1 MKRPANQPGVSVSE
15 GVATSMRVAV
25 DAMGGDF
32 GPAVIVPS
40 SLIALADP
48 EYPDLSIVF
57 VGQHDKIEPLL
68 SRMAEDQRRRV
79 HVVDA
84 PDEVAMSDAAARA
97 VRSKPKSSMAVGL
110 QLLKTGE
117 ADAFM
122 SAGHSGAV
130 MAGALGIIGR
140 VPGVARPALVTVLPT
155 LKGRSMLLDLGAVT
169 DPKPRFLVQYAIMA
183 TTYATHVLGLPNPK
197 VALLSNGEEPSKGNL
212 LVQEVFPLLAATP
225 GINFVG
231 NTEGKELLRGDI
243 EIFVTDGFTGNVAL
257 KSMEGAVSALTQV
270 LREEVTKGIVRKALA
285 LMLRP
290 ALREVRLR
298 LDYEEI
304 GGAPLLGVNGAVIV
318 GHGRSRERAIA
329 NAVRVASRTASQNIP
344 AEIARS
350 IQASGA
356 IADVTV

>member
-1 MKRPANQPGVSVSE
+1 
-15 GVATSMRVAV
+15 MRVAV

-32 GPAVIVPS
+32 GPAVVVPS
-40 SLIALADP
+40 SLVALNDP
-48 EYPDLSIVF
+48 AYPDLSLIF
-57 VGQHDKIEPLL
+57 VGQAGKIEPLTTSL
-68 SRMAEDQRRRV
+68 PDTQRQRV
-79 HVVDA
+79 SVVDA
-84 PDEVAMSDAAARA
+84 PDEIEMSDSASRA
-97 VRSKPKSSMAVGL
+97 VRSKPNSSMAVGL
-110 QLLKTGE
+110 KLLKSGE

-140 VPGVARPALVTVLPT
+140 VPGVARPALVTVLPA
-155 LKGRSMLLDLGAVT
+155 LHGRSMLLDLGAVT
-169 DPKPRFLVQYAIMA
+169 DPKPRYLVQYAIMA
-183 TTYATHVLGLPNPK
+183 TTYATNVLGLPNPK
-197 VALLSNGEEPSKGNL
+197 VALLSNGEEPSKGNQ
-212 LVQEVFPLLAATP
+212 LVQEVYPLLEATP

-231 NTEGKELLRGDI
+231 NAEGKELLKGDI

-257 KSMEGAVSALTQV
+257 KSMEGAVGALTQV
-270 LREEVTKGIVRKALA
+270 LREEVTRGILRKSLA

-304 GGAPLLGVNGAVIV
+304 GGAPLLGVDGAVIV
-318 GHGRSRERAIA
+318 AHGRSHERAIA
-329 NAVRVASRTASQNIP
+329 NAVRVASRTASQEIP

-356 IADVTV
+356 SAVVTA

>member
-1 MKRPANQPGVSVSE
+1 
-15 GVATSMRVAV
+15 MRVAV

-32 GPAVIVPS
+32 GPAVVVPS
-40 SLIALADP
+40 SLIALNDP
-48 EYPDLSIVF
+48 DYPDLSIIF
-57 VGQHDKIEPLL
+57 VGQTDKIEPLL
-68 SRMAEDQRRRV
+68 TTLPDSQRQRV
-79 HVVDA
+79 KVIDA
-84 PDEVAMSDAAARA
+84 PDEVAMSDSAARA
-97 VRSKPKSSMAVGL
+97 VRSKPKSSMALGL
-110 QLLKTGE
+110 NLLKRGE

-140 VPGVARPALVTVLPT
+140 VSGVARPALVTVLPT
-155 LKGRSMLLDLGAVT
+155 LRGRSMLLDLGAVT
-169 DPKPRFLVQYAIMA
+169 DPKPPYLVQYAIMA
-183 TTYATHVLGLPNPK
+183 TTYATHVLGIPNPK
-197 VALLSNGEEPSKGNL
+197 VALLSNGEEPSKGNQ

-231 NTEGKELLRGDI
+231 NAEGKELLKGDI

-285 LMLRP
+285 LMLKP

-318 GHGRSRERAIA
+318 AHGRSHERAIA

-350 IQASGA
+350 IQAGGA
-356 IADVTV
+356 NAEVSA